1 MARVKIAGTGSYLP
15 ERIVTNDELA
25 QRLPKTSDEWIYTHT
40 GIKARHVAAPDESA
54 SSMGLIAAQRALDNA
69 GIKAEDL
76 GMIMVSTA
84 TPDYAPTPLV
94 SCLLQD
100 QLGATNAAAFDMSAA
115 CCGFIYNLEIAK
127 NFYYNPD
134 FRRPILIV
142 ASEVMTRKVDWN
154 DHKTCILFGDGAGA
168 TVVMP
173 SEEDEPSQIVDCVMR
188 ADGACGKY
196 LLLEGGCRSN
206 DSLNHPL
213 AHVLQMA
220 GTQVFTF
227 AIKAIEEVVTT
238 LMQRNSLSYDD
249 VARIIPHQA
258 NYRIIQSAG
267 KRLGFENDDKFYI
280 NVESVAN
287 TASASIPIVLDEM
300 NRGGQLKRG
309 DKLLIAGFGAGLTYG
324 GNYVIW

>member
-1 MARVKIAGTGSYLP
+1 MTRVRIAGTGSYLP

-25 QRLPKTSDEWIYTHT
+25 QRLTKTSDEWIYTHT

-54 SSMGLIAAQRALDNA
+54 SAMGLVAAQRALENA
-69 GIKAEDL
+69 GITADEL
-76 GMIMVSTA
+76 GMIIVSTA

-94 SCLLQD
+94 SCILQD
-100 QLGATNAAAFDMSAA
+100 ELGATNASAFDMSAA

-127 NFYYNPD
+127 NFYYKPD
-134 FRRPILIV
+134 FRKPVLIV
-142 ASEVMTRKVDWN
+142 ATEVMTRKVDWN

-168 TVVMP
+168 VVLVP
-173 SEEDEPSQIVDCVMR
+173 SEEGPSDIVDTMMR

-196 LLLEGGCRSN
+196 LLLEGGCRSA
-206 DSLNHPL
+206 DSLNHPQ
-213 AHVLQMA
+213 AHILQMA

-238 LMQRNSLSYDD
+238 LMERNNLTMDD

-267 KRLGFENDDKFYI
+267 KRLGLENEDKFYI
-280 NVESVAN
+280 NVETVAN

-324 GNYVIW
+324 GNYLIW

>member
-1 MARVKIAGTGSYLP
+1 MTRVKIAGTGSYLP
-15 ERIVTNDELA
+15 KRIVTNDELA

-54 SSMGLIAAQRALDNA
+54 SAMGLIAAQRALDNA
-69 GIKAEDL
+69 GISADEL

-100 QLGATNAAAFDMSAA
+100 QLGATNASAFDMSAA

-134 FRRPILIV
+134 FRKPILIV
-142 ASEVMTRKVDWN
+142 ATEVMTRKVDWN

-168 TVVMP
+168 VILMP
-173 SEEDEPSQIVDCVMR
+173 SNDGPSAIVDSMMR
-188 ADGACGKY
+188 ADGASGRY
-196 LLLEGGCRSN
+196 LLLEGGCRST
-206 DSLNHPL
+206 DSLNHPQ
-213 AHVLQMA
+213 AHILQMA
-220 GTQVFTF
+220 GTQVFAF

-238 LMQRNSLSYDD
+238 LMKRNSLSMND
-249 VARIIPHQA
+249 VGRIIPHQA

-267 KRLGFENDDKFYI
+267 KRLGLENEDKFYI
-280 NVESVAN
+280 NVETVAN

-300 NRGGQLKRG
+300 NRNGQLKRG
-309 DKLLIAGFGAGLTYG
+309 DKLIVTGFGAGLTYG
-324 GNYVIW
+324 GNYIIW